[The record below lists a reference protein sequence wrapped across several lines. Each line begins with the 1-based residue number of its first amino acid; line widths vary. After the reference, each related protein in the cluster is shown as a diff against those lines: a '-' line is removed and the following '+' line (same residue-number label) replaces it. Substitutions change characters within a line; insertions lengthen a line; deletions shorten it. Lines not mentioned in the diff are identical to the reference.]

1 MVVNKTPW
9 GISMQFITGN
19 QDALSQRVVS
29 KMASYRYRVFVEK
42 LGWQLDCSDGQEFDQ
57 FDRQDTIYVVGEDK
71 SGEVIGTARL
81 LPTNRPYLLGEVFPQ
96 LMGGA
101 PIPSSPDIWELS
113 RFAAV
118 DFNGG
123 SLGPLGQFSSDL
135 TLELLR
141 ASAAVAVANGAQRL
155 ITVSPLGI
163 ERLLRNTGF
172 MAHRAGPPVLV
183 AGRPILACWIEL
195 PSVSSMC

>member
-1 MVVNKTPW
+1 
-9 GISMQFITGN
+9 MQFVTGT
-19 QDALSQRVVS
+19 QDALNQGVVS
-29 KMASYRYRVFVEK
+29 KMASYRYRVFVDK
-42 LGWQLDCSDGQEFDQ
+42 LGWELDCAKGWEFDQ
-57 FDRQDTIYVVGEDK
+57 FDRQDTVYIIGQDEY
-71 SGEVIGTARL
+71 GEVTGTARL
-81 LPTNRPYLLGEVFPQ
+81 LPTNKPYLLSEVFPQ

-101 PIPSSPDIWELS
+101 PIPSSPVIWELS

-123 SLGPLGQFSSDL
+123 APGPFGQFSSDL

-141 ASAAVAVANGAQRL
+141 ATAAVAASRGAQRL

-172 MAHRAGPPVLV
+172 MAHRAGPPVIV
-183 AGRPILACWIEL
+183 DGRPILACWIEL
-195 PSVSSMC
+195 PGMQCA

>member
-1 MVVNKTPW
+1 MAQGRKPRE
-9 GISMQFITGN
+9 ISMQFITGT
-19 QDALSQRVVS
+19 QDALNPQVVS

-42 LGWQLDCSDGQEFDQ
+42 LGWQLECDEGRELDQ
-57 FDRQDTIYVVGEDK
+57 FDRQDTVYVVGEDEA
-71 SGEVIGTARL
+71 GEVVGTARL
-81 LPTNRPYLLGEVFPQ
+81 LPTSRPYLLGEVFPQ

-101 PIPSSPDIWELS
+101 PVPRSPAIWELS

-118 DFNGG
+118 DFNG
-123 SLGPLGQFSSDL
+123 SIPGPLGQFSSHL

-141 ASAAVAVANGAQRL
+141 ATAAVASAHGAQRL

-172 MAHRAGPPVLV
+172 MAHRAGPPVMV
-183 AGRPILACWIEL
+183 NGMPILACWIEL
-195 PSVSSMC
+195 PGVLAA